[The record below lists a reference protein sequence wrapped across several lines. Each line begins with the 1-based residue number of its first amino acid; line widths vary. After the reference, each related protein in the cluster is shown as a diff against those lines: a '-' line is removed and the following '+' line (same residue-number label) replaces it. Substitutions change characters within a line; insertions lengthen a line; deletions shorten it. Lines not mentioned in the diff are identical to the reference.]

1 MNVYTRQKHT
11 HRHGKQTWL
20 PKGKIRREFGIK
32 TYTLLYI
39 KYTTDKDLQHST
51 ENYTQYFVVTSKGKE
66 SEKKCIC
73 VCVCLIDV
81 CVCLIDVCVCLVDMC
96 VCLIEVCV
104 FNRCVCVSV

>member
-73 VCVCLIDV
+73 VCVFNRC
-81 CVCLIDVCVCLVDMC
+81 
-96 VCLIEVCV
+96 VCV
-104 FNRCVCVSV
+104 FNRCMCVFSRHVCVLNRGVCV